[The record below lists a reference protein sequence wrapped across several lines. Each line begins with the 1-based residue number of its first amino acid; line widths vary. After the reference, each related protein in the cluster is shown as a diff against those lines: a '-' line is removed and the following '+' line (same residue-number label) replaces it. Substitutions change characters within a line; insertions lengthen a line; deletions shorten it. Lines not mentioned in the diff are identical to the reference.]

1 MQDLRV
7 VQTGVQLLT
16 GLLLTL
22 PFQQGFD
29 ILELV
34 APVGMHRL
42 LFAATTAKLWWP
54 RRMAESAQSRCVG
67 DNTS

>member
-1 MQDLRV
+1 M
-7 VQTGVQLLT
+7 QLLT

-22 PFQQGFD
+22 LFQQGFY

-34 APVGMHRL
+34 APLGMHRL
-42 LFAATTAKLWWP
+42 LFAAIAAKLWWP
-54 RRMAESAQSRCVG
+54 RRTAESAQSRCVG